1 MAVTQE
7 LVQSMIKRICDDI
20 SDFLIAKNN
29 SYGNSAINPSRI
41 FAKSSAEEQI
51 AARIDDKLNRIM
63 NNQSWAGD
71 NDLDD
76 LIGYLILLKVVRE
89 INAEELRRAIE
100 RNDVPAFPVNA
111 TGREVIV
118 KRSGGV
124 EFVAGATA

>member
-7 LVQSMIKRICDDI
+7 LVQSMIKRICEET

-89 INAEELRRAIE
+89 LNVLPKHRGPASLDITPGD
-100 RNDVPAFPVNA
+100 NDLIIKSP
-111 TGREVIV
+111 
-118 KRSGGV
+118 GGF
-124 EFVAGATA
+124 EFVAGATG